1 MHTEA
6 EEAPL
11 DAMLRFAE
19 MLAPTIQAMLRA
31 SATPKQVSFL
41 LRRLATLSPTDT
53 DHDEDPKEATP

>member
-1 MHTEA
+1 
-6 EEAPL
+6 
-11 DAMLRFAE
+11 MLRFAE